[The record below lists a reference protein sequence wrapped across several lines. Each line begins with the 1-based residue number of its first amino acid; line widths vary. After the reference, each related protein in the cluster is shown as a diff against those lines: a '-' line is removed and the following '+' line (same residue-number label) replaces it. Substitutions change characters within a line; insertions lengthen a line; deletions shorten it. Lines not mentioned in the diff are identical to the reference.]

1 VLWKKRIGKCVLDN
15 VSLYTQEYDMTTDF
29 VSELNQSKKILIA
42 IPAYNEENNIGEV
55 IRRVKAFSH
64 EVLVYDDGSTDST
77 AELAQKAGAAVIKNK
92 KNKGYGKALSILFQ
106 HALLKKPDIMITID
120 SDGQHDPD
128 QIPQLIEPL
137 LKDQADIVIGSR
149 FLNRED
155 LKKVPSYRSIGIK
168 AITRMTR
175 VACYENITDAQSGF
189 RAYNMRAL
197 SKLRLYED
205 GMAISTEILLK
216 ATESNLRIVEVPITI
231 DYFEDSSTHNPISHG
246 LSIINHLLK
255 HMSFKKPLVFYG
267 IPGLILMV
275 VSAIFMYNALDLFSN
290 TRYVSTN
297 MIILSLGFAI
307 MGILLLATSAIIYT
321 IISIFKGRL
330 TDL

>member
-1 VLWKKRIGKCVLDN
+1 MVISSDN
-15 VSLYTQEYDMTTDF
+15 QKSF
-29 VSELNQSKKILIA
+29 SKQIVVC
-42 IPAYNEENNIGEV
+42 IPAFNEEKNIL
-55 IRRVKAFSH
+55 K
-64 EVLVYDDGSTDST
+64 VLSKIKDFTDEIVVYDDGSTDGT
-77 AELAQKAGAAVIKNK
+77 AEIAQKAGAAVIKNK
-92 KNKGYGKALSILFQ
+92 KNKGYGKALSVLFQ
-106 HALLKKPDIMITID
+106 HALIKKPDIMITID
-120 SDGQHDPD
+120 SDGQHDPN

-149 FLNRED
+149 FLNQD
-155 LKKVPSYRSIGIK
+155 DIKKVPSYRSIGIK

-189 RAYNMRAL
+189 RAYNMNAL

-231 DYFEDSSTHNPISHG
+231 DYFEDSSTHNPIGHG
-246 LSIINHLLK
+246 ISVVSHLLK
-255 HMSFKKPLVFYG
+255 HMSFKKPLIFYG
-267 IPGLILMV
+267 IPGLILIIV
-275 VSAIFMYNALDLFSN
+275 AAIFMYNALDLFSN

-330 TDL
+330 TEL